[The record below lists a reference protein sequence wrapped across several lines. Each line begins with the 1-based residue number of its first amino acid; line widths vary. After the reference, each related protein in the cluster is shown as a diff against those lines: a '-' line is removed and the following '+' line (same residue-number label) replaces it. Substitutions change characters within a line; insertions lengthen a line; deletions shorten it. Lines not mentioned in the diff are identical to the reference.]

1 MKDFRTLDVWQKSH
15 RLAIMIYHKTKDF
28 PKEEMY
34 GITSQLHI
42 AIVSIP
48 TNISEGCGRGSDKDF
63 AKFAQIAI
71 GSASESEYLI
81 LLSNE
86 LGYID
91 KNDSDE
97 LIEKVCEIKRM
108 LTSLIK
114 HLHKSDSH

>member
-1 MKDFRTLDVWQKSH
+1 
-15 RLAIMIYHKTKDF
+15 MIYQNTKTF

-34 GITSQLHI
+34 GITSQLRR
-42 AIVSIP
+42 AVVSIP
-48 TNISEGCGRGSDKDF
+48 TNIAEGCGRGSDKDF

-81 LLSNE
+81 LLSE
-86 LGYID
+86 DLGYID
-91 KNDSDE
+91 KVDSDD

-114 HLHKSDSH
+114 NLHKSTDS

>member
-1 MKDFRTLDVWQKSH
+1 MKDFRTLNVWQKGH
-15 RLAIMIYHKTKDF
+15 KLAVMIYQKTKTF
-28 PKEEMY
+28 PKEEVY
-34 GITSQLHI
+34 GITSQLRR

-48 TNISEGCGRGSDKDF
+48 TNLAEGCGRGSDKDF

-114 HLHKSDSH
+114 NLHKSDSH